1 MSMRKSLFIIL
12 LLFIQLSCLDEK
24 QQAEKILKHYID
36 VKVDLIRNYTM
47 ESSVALWN
55 ATVSGSETD
64 YQKFVDIDLDFN
76 KSNKKTP
83 DYFSPD
89 RFSSFSQNVFTNEQ
103 DFQLLRKLKFSGL
116 ITDTLLNR
124 QLNVLYHTFMGSQIE
139 TEKYKNLVMSEMNL
153 WQEFSELKV
162 MIRGKKYGT
171 RQLDSIR
178 KKTNDAPLLNDIS
191 DAIKQK
197 GQSIAPDIV
206 RMVKDR
212 NGFATHFGYP
222 DFYQMSL
229 ETKDQT
235 PKNIKLLLAEI
246 ELKTRNEYFEA
257 KSIIDKLLAKRFNIP
272 FSDLQPWNYNN
283 ELSSFLPQKFISKMD
298 SLFLDNDPIQ
308 KTALFCEEI
317 GLPIQDVIDNSDL
330 KVGPGKS
337 GLTAMINVD
346 FRNDIRLI
354 AGIENSFDGMFRM
367 MHLGG
372 HAAHYKNI
380 SDDIPYLLKT
390 PNSIVGEGIAHYF
403 GNLASDYHW
412 LKNEVKLDES
422 KQNEFVMVCQ
432 HMQQVDRLFRCR
444 KLLVNAEFEREMYQN
459 PDQDLDSL
467 WFDLNLRY
475 LGFRY
480 PDEKNACYWAT
491 NKFNVSLGCI
501 VHNLVLA
508 DVFAAQLQHSVEV
521 RVLKETNGV
530 YTNNK
535 AVGTYLIGNL
545 FYYGNLL
552 PWDQL
557 IEKATGEPLNSIYL
571 VNQLVGNNRTMNKS
585 MKK

>member
-1 MSMRKSLFIIL
+1 MRKYLLIIL
-12 LLFIQLSCLDEK
+12 MLITQFSCLNEK
-24 QQAEKILKHYID
+24 QQAEKILRHYID
-36 VKVDLIRNYTM
+36 VKVDLIRNYSM

-55 ATVSGSETD
+55 ATVSGSDTD

-76 KSNKKTP
+76 KSNRKTP

-139 TEKYKNLVMSEMNL
+139 TEKYKGLVMNELKL
-153 WQEFSELKV
+153 WQEFSELEV
-162 MIRGKKYGT
+162 VIRGKKYGT
-171 RQLDSIR
+171 GQLDSIR
-178 KKTNDAPLLNDIS
+178 KKTNDALLLNDIS

-197 GQSIAPDIV
+197 GQSLAPDIV

-212 NGFATHFGYP
+212 NGFVAHFGYP

-235 PKNIKLLLAEI
+235 PKIIKLLLAEI

-257 KSIIDKLLAKRFNIP
+257 KSVIDKLLAKRFNISV
-272 FSDLQPWNYNN
+272 SDLQPWNYNN
-283 ELSSFLPQKFISKMD
+283 ELTSFLPPKFISKMD
-298 SLFLDNDPIQ
+298 SLFLDIDPIQ
-308 KTALFCEEI
+308 KTALFFEEI

-346 FRNDIRLI
+346 FRNDVRLI
-354 AGIENSFDGMFRM
+354 AGIENSYDGMFRM

-390 PNSIVGEGIAHYF
+390 PNSALGEGIAHYF
-403 GNLASDYHW
+403 GNLVSDYNW
-412 LKNEVKLDES
+412 LKSEVKLDES
-422 KQNEFVMVCQ
+422 KPSEFVLVCQ

-444 KLLVNAEFEREMYQN
+444 KLLVNAEFEREIYQN

-467 WFDLNLRY
+467 WSDLNLKY
-475 LGFRY
+475 LGFRF

-491 NKFNVSLGCI
+491 NKFNVSLGCT

-545 FYYGNLL
+545 FHYGNLL

-557 IEKATGEPLNSIYL
+557 IEKATGEPLNSTYL
-571 VNQLVGNNRTMNKS
+571 VNQLVGNNRTKNKS